1 MKANPDEHLGQRS
14 KSSRFPFLE
23 IVLALAIIGGLVFYW
38 LQSAEKNTAPSAKST
53 PAVIAPKIG
62 TDLPTTPNIPQQPDP
77 VTLLSDVDSAIQNAG
92 AGVNEVE
99 PTDALPAMPMDG
111 DSMLRQ
117 ELAATG
123 ADSIM
128 NKLMSTEHPIN
139 VSAAFIDGLGRGVIL
154 HKLLPGDP
162 PKKAF
167 SVIQEDEVIYMSPSG
182 YRRYDGYTTALTALD
197 STQIVSAF
205 HTLRPMY
212 EQAFQYLGLDP
223 ADFDNTIIRAL
234 DQILATPEISE
245 PIALQPKS
253 VIYTFADPALENLPA
268 VQKQL
273 LRMGPDNIRQL
284 KQQARA
290 LREGLLAQ

>member
-1 MKANPDEHLGQRS
+1 MKANPDEHLGQQS
-14 KSSRFPFLE
+14 KSSKFAFLE
-23 IVLALAIIGGLVFYW
+23 IVLALAVIGGLVFYW
-38 LQSAEKNTAPSAKST
+38 LQSEEKSTEPSAISAPSVAA
-53 PAVIAPKIG
+53 PANGP
-62 TDLPTTPNIPQQPDP
+62 DLPATPDIPQQPDP
-77 VTLLSDVDSAIQNAG
+77 VTLLSDTNSSVLDAG
-92 AGVNEVE
+92 TGINQLEL
-99 PTDALPAMPMDG
+99 TDALPGTAMDG
-111 DSMLRQ
+111 DSLLRQ
-117 ELAATG
+117 KLAATG

-167 SVIQEDEVIYMSPSG
+167 SVMQEDGVIYMSPSG
-182 YRRYDGYTTALTALD
+182 YRRYDSYTNTLTALD

-205 HTLRPMY
+205 HALRPMY

-234 DQILATPEISE
+234 DQVLATPEISE

-253 VIYTFADPALENLPA
+253 VIYTFADPALEDLPA

-273 LRMGPDNIRQL
+273 LRMGPDNIRRF